1 MTRAQVSA
9 DIAAPMDA
17 VWSLVG
23 DPRRWPEWDV
33 TYSVPEPPRHDGAGP
48 GRTIG
53 LTKTEADRTMHLTCE
68 VESRPEAGELTLRCT
83 GGNGERLDE
92 SFTVTAGKQGG
103 SSVTRQT
110 EYRLLGQNL
119 GIVSDTTYA
128 EASVQRSLEQA
139 FARLAL
145 LVDADQDSST
155 PPDSHGDTDTRS
167 EDTGTIS
174 AEESYSSG
182 LGPDQSLPQRPE
194 EHAPARPT

>member
-9 DIAAPMDA
+9 DIGAPTDV

-33 TYSVPEPPRHDGAGP
+33 TFSLPESPGRDGAGSAA
-48 GRTIG
+48 TVS
-53 LTKTEADRTMHLTCE
+53 LTKTEADRTMHLTCQ
-68 VESRPEAGELTLRCT
+68 VESRPEAGEVILRCT

-92 SFTVTAGKQGG
+92 TVTVSAGDHGG

-110 EYRLLGQNL
+110 DYRLLGQNL

-145 LVDADQDSST
+145 LVNAGQDADSPPSSE
-155 PPDSHGDTDTRS
+155 GDTDTRS

-182 LGPDQSLPQRPE
+182 LGPGRTLPQQPE